1 MRLFR
6 AAVFWW
12 LLAFSLGGMFALSCP
27 SCGVVRADGKP
38 TITLT
43 HAKWAEVMRELV
55 KRREERDIAT
65 AQRDEAMALLRI
77 ERNASLSKLAAKDL
91 EIAGLR
97 KQIAAITR
105 SDRCV
110 GWQVAAGVALGVAGA
125 CGVVLTV
132 REVGR

>member
-12 LLAFSLGGMFALSCP
+12 LLAFSMGGMLALSCP
-27 SCGVVRADGKP
+27 SCGELRADPKP
-38 TITLT
+38 SLMFT
-43 HAKWAEVMRELV
+43 HEKWAEVMRELV
-55 KRREERDIAT
+55 KRREERDVAR
-65 AQRDEAMALLRI
+65 AERDEARALLRI
-77 ERNASLSKLAAKDL
+77 ERNASLSKLATKDL
-91 EIAGLR
+91 EIGSLR
-97 KQIAAITR
+97 KQIATITR

-125 CGVVLTV
+125 CGVILTV

>member
-12 LLAFSLGGMFALSCP
+12 LLAFSMGGMLALSCP
-27 SCGVVRADGKP
+27 SCGELRADPKP
-38 TITLT
+38 SLTLT
-43 HAKWAEVMRELV
+43 HEKWAEVMRELV
-55 KRREERDIAT
+55 KRREERDVAR
-65 AQRDEAMALLRI
+65 AERDEARALLRI

-91 EIAGLR
+91 EIGSLR
-97 KQIAAITR
+97 KQIATISS

-110 GWQVAAGVALGVAGA
+110 GWQVATGVSLGLAGA
-125 CGVVLTV
+125 CGVILTV

>member
-1 MRLFR
+1 MKLFR

-12 LLAFSLGGMFALSCP
+12 LLAFATGGMFALSCP
-27 SCGVVRADGKP
+27 SCGVHATKP
-38 TITLT
+38 EETITLPRSE
-43 HAKWAEVMRELV
+43 WSRVMTVLV
-55 KRREERDIAT
+55 TRREERDLAT
-65 AQRDEAMALLRI
+65 AQRDEARALLRI

-91 EIAGLR
+91 EIGSLR

-125 CGVVLTV
+125 CGVFLTV